1 MIDFV
6 ELLNH
11 AISSMTLSALVPA
24 SESSSTPLSSSIPSP
39 DISLIEGS
47 KAANI
52 NNVSTST
59 SGLSDYINCAKFRF
73 INDSIKSFEK
83 QFNNEQPR
91 LSEPPSQNGVSN
103 SEGGLINHNEI
114 SRELM
119 SKPSKSNGHCKPNQA
134 PSLKPINGNGPTKRI
149 ASNSIPIL
157 KKNVI

>member
-1 MIDFV
+1 
-6 ELLNH
+6 
-11 AISSMTLSALVPA
+11 MTLSALVPA

-39 DISLIEGS
+39 DTSLVESS
-47 KAANI
+47 KTSNI

-83 QFNNEQPR
+83 QFNNEKPR
-91 LSEPPSQNGVSN
+91 LTEPLSQNDASA
-103 SEGGLINHNEI
+103 SEGGLNHNET

-119 SKPSKSNGHCKPNQA
+119 AKPSQLNGHCKPNQA
-134 PSLKPINGNGPTKRI
+134 PSLKPTSIVNGPTKRI

-157 KKNVI
+157 KKNVTIFQFE